1 MEETMAGGYG
11 IDSEELMAAAEGRTV
26 PTAFLETAAK
36 LADTVALRWRN
47 DDDTWGEW
55 TWSEYAERVARAAA
69 GLKDLGV
76 EAGDRVV
83 LMLRNIPEFHV
94 LDMAISFC
102 AATSVSIYNS
112 SSPDQIRYLV
122 GHCEAKLG
130 IVEDADFLARFLEVR
145 DELPS
150 LKTLVVLG
158 DPGESAPTDLV
169 IGTTILDHEPLDLA
183 SIVDLCRPDDLATL
197 IYTSGTTGRPKA
209 VMITHRNIAWTVES
223 LLRCID
229 FDTFAGKRVVSY
241 LPMAH
246 IAERMTSHYQQAFVG
261 YEVTTCPQPGEI
273 AAYLR
278 EVRPNLVFGVPRVW
292 EKIHA
297 GVNAAL
303 SADPEKSAQ
312 FQAAV
317 EAAIPI
323 REAIAFD
330 RATDEQLAT
339 WQFLDDVGFR
349 AIRELIGLDQC
360 ELAISGAAPIPADI
374 LRWYQAI
381 GVPLSEI
388 YGMSENSGP
397 MTWAAWRI
405 KPGTV
410 GPAIPGCEVALADD
424 GEIICRG
431 GNVFS
436 GYLSD
441 PEKTAEALDDEGW
454 LHSGDIGEIDDDGY
468 IRIVDRKKEL
478 IITAGGKNIS
488 PANLESALKMIPL
501 VGQAMA
507 IGDQRPFVSALVVL
521 DPEVAP
527 AWAKAHGIEFST
539 IDELALD
546 ERIIAEVEAGL
557 DTVMADFNNAERVKR
572 VRVLGAE
579 WLPDSDLLTPTSK
592 LKRRGV
598 VARYADEIEGLYS

>member
-1 MEETMAGGYG
+1 MAGGYG
-11 IDSEELMAAAEGRTV
+11 VSSEEIMAAGGSRTV
-26 PTAFLETAAK
+26 PQAFLQTAAERGD
-36 LADTVALRWRN
+36 AVALRWRI

-55 TWSEYAERVARAAA
+55 TWTEYAERVARAAA
-69 GLKDLGV
+69 GLKAQGV
-76 EAGDRVV
+76 VAGDRIV

-94 LDMAISFC
+94 LDLAAAFC
-102 AATSVSIYNS
+102 GATSVSIYNS

-122 GHCEAKLG
+122 GHCEATLG
-130 IVEDADFLARFLEVR
+130 IVEDAGYLARFLEVR

-150 LKTLVVLG
+150 LRTLVVLG
-158 DPGESAPTDLV
+158 DPGESAPADLV
-169 IGTTILDHEPLDLA
+169 AGADILDHEPLDLA
-183 SIVDLCRPDDLATL
+183 SIVDDCRPDDLATL

-229 FDTFAGKRVVSY
+229 FDTFGGKRVVSY

-246 IAERMTSHYQQAFVG
+246 IAERMTSHYQQIFVG
-261 YEVTTCPQPGEI
+261 YEVTTCPNPGEI

-278 EVRPNLVFGVPRVW
+278 DVRPNLVFGVPRVW

-297 GVNAAL
+297 GVVAAL
-303 SADPEKSAQ
+303 AADPEKAAQ
-312 FQAAV
+312 FEAAV

-323 REAIAFD
+323 REAMAWD

-339 WQFLDDVGFR
+339 WAFLDDVGFR
-349 AIRELIGLDQC
+349 AIRELVGLDEC

-410 GPAIPGCEVALADD
+410 GPAIPGCEVALAED

-431 GNVFS
+431 GNVFG
-436 GYLSD
+436 GYLGD
-441 PEKTAEALDDEGW
+441 PEKTIEALDDDGW

-468 IRIVDRKKEL
+468 VRIIDRKKEL

-488 PANLESALKMIPL
+488 PANLEAALKMIPL

-527 AWAKAHGIEFST
+527 AWAKAQGIEFSSV
-539 IDELALD
+539 DELAGD
-546 ERIIAEVEAGL
+546 ERVIAEVEGGL
-557 DTVMADFNNAERVKR
+557 ATVMADFNNAERVKR

-598 VARYADEIEGLYS
+598 VARYADEIEALYT

>member
-1 MEETMAGGYG
+1 MAGGYG
-11 IDSEELMAAAEGRTV
+11 VSSEEIMAAGGSRTV
-26 PTAFLETAAK
+26 PQAFLQTAAERGD
-36 LADTVALRWRN
+36 AVALRWRI

-55 TWSEYAERVARAAA
+55 TWTEYAERVARAAA
-69 GLKDLGV
+69 GLKAQGV
-76 EAGDRVV
+76 VAGDRIV

-94 LDMAISFC
+94 LDLAAAFC
-102 AATSVSIYNS
+102 GATSVSIYNS

-122 GHCEAKLG
+122 GHCEATLG
-130 IVEDADFLARFLEVR
+130 IVEDAGYLARFLEVR

-150 LKTLVVLG
+150 LRTLVVLG
-158 DPGESAPTDLV
+158 DPGESAPADLV
-169 IGTTILDHEPLDLA
+169 AGADILDHEPLDLA
-183 SIVDLCRPDDLATL
+183 SIVDDCQPDDLATL

-229 FDTFAGKRVVSY
+229 FDTFGGKRVVSY

-246 IAERMTSHYQQAFVG
+246 IAERMTSHYQQIFVG
-261 YEVTTCPQPGEI
+261 YEVTTCPNPGEI

-278 EVRPNLVFGVPRVW
+278 DVRPNLVFGVPRVW

-297 GVNAAL
+297 GVAAAL
-303 SADPEKSAQ
+303 AADPEKAAQ
-312 FQAAV
+312 FEAAV

-323 REAIAFD
+323 REAMAWD

-339 WQFLDDVGFR
+339 WAFLDDVGFR
-349 AIRELIGLDQC
+349 AIRELVGLDEC

-397 MTWAAWRI
+397 MTWAAWRV

-410 GPAIPGCEVALADD
+410 GPAIPGCEVALAED

-431 GNVFS
+431 GNVFG
-436 GYLSD
+436 GYLGD
-441 PEKTAEALDDEGW
+441 PEKTIEALDDDGW

-468 IRIVDRKKEL
+468 VRIIDRKKEL

-488 PANLESALKMIPL
+488 PANLEAALKMIPL

-527 AWAKAHGIEFST
+527 AWAKAQGIEFSSV
-539 IDELALD
+539 DELAGD
-546 ERIIAEVEAGL
+546 ERVIAEVEGGL
-557 DTVMADFNNAERVKR
+557 ATVMADFNNAERVKR

-598 VARYADEIEGLYS
+598 VARYADEIEALYT